1 MVKNLSKEVV
11 LSYSGGSFV
20 KDTHKCVTRLIRGRD
35 MRQEA
40 VVIILNSFLP
50 PVLDSCFS
58 ASVKSQDRM
67 LPSFE
72 TFLGQ
77 GVSAFK
83 LNVEQV

>member
-58 ASVKSQDRM
+58 ASEKPGSRIECFPLLKHFWVRECQHS
-67 LPSFE
+67 S
-72 TFLGQ
+72 
-77 GVSAFK
+77 
-83 LNVEQV
+83 